1 MAASASSDR
10 IGQIEQRLEQLEA
23 KVDALGP
30 DQSAEIRTSKDETH
44 RLITEGDEATMRLLR
59 EGDEETRRHMRL
71 LHEEVI
77 GRIAVPGESLSSERS
92 PRPCRRPK
100 AVTLETA
107 RLMSPVVRRCPA
119 CARHV
124 GR

>member
-30 DQSAEIRTSKDETH
+30 DQSAEIRTS
-44 RLITEGDEATMRLLR
+44 
-59 EGDEETRRHMRL
+59 TRRHMRL

-77 GRIAVPGESLSSERS
+77 GRIAMPGESLSSERS
-92 PRPCRRPK
+92 PSPAGVPK
-100 AVTLETA
+100 
-107 RLMSPVVRRCPA
+107 P
-119 CARHV
+119 
-124 GR
+124 